1 VVASGGAGARLPAGY
16 TTPPPLPRVAD
27 HACVVW
33 DCRPCLHAM
42 CVGLVATDRLTVPGR
57 VAWVGFRVVKVVCSF
72 PFPPSQISRCRVGG
86 WEIFKIEWNAPA
98 VRVSSARDVS
108 VNRVEKYT
116 FCF

>member
-1 VVASGGAGARLPAGY
+1 MVASGGAGARLPAGY

-42 CVGLVATDRLTVPGR
+42 CVGLAATARLAVPGHI
-57 VAWVGFRVVKVVCSF
+57 VWVGFRVVKVVCSF

-86 WEIFKIEWNAPA
+86 WEIFEIDRNAPA
-98 VRVSSARDVS
+98 VRVSSASGASDS
-108 VNRVEKYT
+108 RVDLYT
-116 FCF
+116 FYF